1 MYACIHIRV
10 HKYTQR
16 ARVYMCTYASICTL
30 VYTYTMM
37 STLARR
43 CMHITAAQGFTTSIQ
58 GSFVKDR
65 LLLPWKN
72 SIRNKLQHAA
82 TR

>member
-1 MYACIHIRV
+1 
-10 HKYTQR
+10 
-16 ARVYMCTYASICTL
+16 
-30 VYTYTMM
+30 
-37 STLARR
+37 
-43 CMHITAAQGFTTSIQ
+43 MHITAAQGFTTSIQ